1 LGLFFLRSKLGVAMS
16 DFNKSLAQAFE
27 RLGHTVYKSCETIF
41 QELEVVALEVEAT
54 IEVCLEPVTDWL
66 TEVDSIL
73 THTSRP
79 FVQVVAPALQDHPV
93 CVGCSHY
100 HGETYGDQL
109 LVCAMHPYGA
119 EGQSCEDWQSVW
131 T

>member
-1 LGLFFLRSKLGVAMS
+1 MS
-16 DFNKSLAQAFE
+16 DFNKSVAQAFE
-27 RLGHTVYKSCETIF
+27 RLGNTVHESCETIF
-41 QELEVVALEVEAT
+41 QELEVIALEVEAT
-54 IEVCLEPVTDWL
+54 VDVCLEPVTDWF
-66 TEVDSIL
+66 TEVDLML
-73 THTSRP
+73 TNTSRP

-93 CVGCSHY
+93 CVGCCHY

-119 EGQSCEDWQSVW
+119 EGKSCEDWQSVW